1 MEYFLA
7 AITKF
12 LVDQIGFFFLDKA
25 RRDSQLNT
33 ALQEVDENEDSRV
46 TLHSPRAEYLEAMFG
61 DLIEWQKNLQRQG
74 LPRLAIFGLTSLAI
88 GECTCGMLRITLQ
101 SLMEGP
107 LNHASEDSTPDDISE
122 QSDDSGEEE
131 DM

>member
-12 LVDQIGFFFLDKA
+12 LVDQIGFFFLKKA
-25 RRDSQLNT
+25 RRDSRLN
-33 ALQEVDENEDSRV
+33 AVLQEADEDGDSQV

-74 LPRLAIFGLTSLAI
+74 LPRLAIFGLTTLAI

-101 SLMEGP
+101 SLIEGP
-107 LNHASEDSTPDDISE
+107 LHHTSEDLPDDSSE
-122 QSDDSGEEE
+122 CSDDSGE
-131 DM
+131 